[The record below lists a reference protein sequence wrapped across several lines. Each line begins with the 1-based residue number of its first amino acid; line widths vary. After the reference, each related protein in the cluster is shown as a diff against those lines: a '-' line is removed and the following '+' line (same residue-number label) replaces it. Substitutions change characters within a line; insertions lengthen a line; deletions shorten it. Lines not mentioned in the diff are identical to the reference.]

1 MTEATMEHDYDNIAS
16 ATIRARLARLPWE
29 RRGELEELLVL
40 ERYILDGFRLRGYEH
55 ALRIAWL
62 LRYRRDDYLTLVREL
77 APTCLSYELELLEM
91 DDSFRQEKYR
101 ESA

>member
-1 MTEATMEHDYDNIAS
+1 MEHDYDNITS
-16 ATIRARLARLPWE
+16 ATIRARLSQLPWE

-40 ERYILDGFRLRGYEH
+40 ERYILDGFRLCGYEH